1 MKATHKKVNEM
12 NKSYSILL
20 SSSSLMLRL
29 LMLLL
34 AAWMRSNIY
43 ICCLVCV
50 FKRVNITRTAA
61 HVCVYFGVF
70 SIYFYKRLCHLFW
83 DLICHP
89 SVRVGDRETE
99 RCMMTIEHAV
109 NTRCVRTFA
118 YTQCT
123 RSTGHYGTVIFRWL
137 LIYARR
143 SLFLAILARIKS
155 GCMYNV
161 PIFWLPTFSIF
172 IIWSVVKEFNAR
184 KVSPK
189 LRSNFK
195 LFYMRIFSKSWMAKF
210 ESICCSNYLS
220 HYESIHIGFVCL
232 KSLTQSSLSY
242 VICTHTRTRRYEHF
256 Y

>member
-1 MKATHKKVNEM
+1 
-12 NKSYSILL
+12 
-20 SSSSLMLRL
+20 
-29 LMLLL
+29 
-34 AAWMRSNIY
+34 MRSNIY

-50 FKRVNITRTAA
+50 FKRVNITRTAT
-61 HVCVYFGVF
+61 HVRVYFGVF

-155 GCMYNV
+155 GCMYNAYFDYQHFQFSLFGV
-161 PIFWLPTFSIF
+161 WWRSSMPEKCSQSFGQISSYFTLEFSPNREWQNSNLFVAPTIYRITNPF
-172 IIWSVVKEFNAR
+172 ISVLSVWS
-184 KVSPK
+184 
-189 LRSNFK
+189 
-195 LFYMRIFSKSWMAKF
+195 
-210 ESICCSNYLS
+210 LS
-220 HYESIHIGFVCL
+220 HSRH
-232 KSLTQSSLSY
+232 S
-242 VICTHTRTRRYEHF
+242 HT
-256 Y
+256 